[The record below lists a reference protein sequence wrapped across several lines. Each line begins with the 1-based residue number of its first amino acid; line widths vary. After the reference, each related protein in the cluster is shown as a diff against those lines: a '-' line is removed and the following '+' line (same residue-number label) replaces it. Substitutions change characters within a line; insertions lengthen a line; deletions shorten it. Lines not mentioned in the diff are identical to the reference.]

1 MNKTND
7 NVNILEIRG
16 LKSSFFTDQG
26 VVRAVNDV
34 DLTVPKGKIVGLVG
48 ESGCGKSMT
57 ARSIMGLI
65 RYPGRVESGSIRFD
79 GKELVGI
86 SNRELRKICGNDISM
101 IFQEPMT
108 SLNPVLKVGRQVQE
122 PLLVHGKASSQEEA
136 KQKVIEMFQKAGIP
150 EAERRFNSYPHE
162 LSGGLRQ
169 RVMIA
174 MAMVCNPKLLIADEP
189 TTALDVT
196 IESQIL
202 RLMKQLCSENEMGLL
217 IITHNLGIVAQICDY
232 IYIMYAGKIL
242 ERGSVFDLFDRTSH
256 PYTRGLMESIPR
268 ISSNPEYLH
277 TIPGVVPN
285 LLRLGQG
292 CPFYNRC
299 SLAEDRCGREMP
311 DLYPVGENH
320 YSRCRQWEGKK

>member
-1 MNKTND
+1 MNKNNTNE
-7 NVNILEIRG
+7 NILEIRG
-16 LKSSFFTDQG
+16 LHSSFFTDQG
-26 VVRAVNDV
+26 IVRAVNDV
-34 DLTVPKGKIVGLVG
+34 DLVVPKGKIVGLVG

-65 RYPGRVESGSIRFD
+65 RYPGRVESGSILFD

-86 SNRELRKICGNDISM
+86 PDRDLRKICGNEISM

-122 PLLVHGKASSQEEA
+122 PLLVHGKVSSKEEA
-136 KQKVIEMFQKAGIP
+136 RRKVIDMFQKVGIP

-174 MAMVCNPKLLIADEP
+174 MAMVCNPSLLIADEP

-202 RLMKQLCSENEMGLL
+202 RLMKQLCTENQMGLL

-232 IYIMYAGKIL
+232 IYIMYAGRIL
-242 ERGSVFDLFDRTSH
+242 ESGSVFDLFDHTSH
-256 PYTRGLMESIPR
+256 PYTKGLMESIPT
-268 ISSNPEYLH
+268 ISGNPEYLH

-285 LLRLGQG
+285 LLRLGDG
-292 CPFYNRC
+292 CPFCNRC
-299 SLAEDRCGREMP
+299 SLAGDRCRKEIP
-311 DLYPVGENH
+311 DLYPVGEDH
-320 YSRCRQWEGKK
+320 YCRCWQWEDKI